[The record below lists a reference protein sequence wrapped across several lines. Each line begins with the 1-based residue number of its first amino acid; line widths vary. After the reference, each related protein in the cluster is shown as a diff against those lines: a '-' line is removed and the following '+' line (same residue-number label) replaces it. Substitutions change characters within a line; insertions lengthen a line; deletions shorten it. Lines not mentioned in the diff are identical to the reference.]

1 MVELRNVMLKEGSPR
16 NTMVSHYEVSNKW
29 MDGLTDGRERW
40 DTLVCLH
47 CQSGTGLNAGDAC
60 ICSALCTTGQP
71 LLFHISKKQNK
82 NQLPATEREN
92 CKILFSISSWLP
104 GLCAVARVFC

>member
-1 MVELRNVMLKEGSPR
+1 MMLKEGSPR
-16 NTMVSHYEVSNKW
+16 NTMVLHYEVSNKW

-71 LLFHISKKQNK
+71 LLFHISKKNK
-82 NQLPATEREN
+82 IKTN
-92 CKILFSISSWLP
+92 CQPQKGKIVKFYFPS
-104 GLCAVARVFC
+104 AVGCLGFVPWQGCFAKHV